1 MDKSTPFRAH
11 SPSPAP
17 VRVAARPL
25 RRLAMAGALAA
36 AATTGMPQALA
47 QETAFPQRAVRMVI
61 PFAAGGAID
70 IMARPIGRR
79 LQEFLGQPVVIDNRA
94 GGGGSLAAELVA
106 RAAPD
111 GYTLLMGSTSPLAI
125 NPAALAKVGYDTM
138 RDFTPISLVAT
149 QPLLIVAHPSLPVRN
164 IKDVIA
170 LAKRNPGKLS
180 YGSAGPGTSNHLTG
194 ALLAHAAGIELLH
207 VPYKGGGPALNALL
221 GGETELQVSQP
232 NTMVAFVKSGR
243 VRAIAITG
251 GKRSPIYPDVG
262 TLVEAGYKE
271 LDITG
276 WYCVVGPAHI
286 PKPVVDRLNADLRR
300 TMAAPDVRNAL
311 LGEGTDPVAS
321 SPEELGALMKRELVR
336 WAAAVKLAGV
346 RPE

>member
-1 MDKSTPFRAH
+1 MSTAL
-11 SPSPAP
+11 
-17 VRVAARPL
+17 VAGL
-25 RRLAMAGALAA
+25 
-36 AATTGMPQALA
+36 PQACA
-47 QETAFPQRAVRMVI
+47 QDTAFPQRAVRMII

-70 IMARPIGRR
+70 IMGRPIARR
-79 LQEFLGQPVVIDNRA
+79 LQEFLGQPVIIDNRA

-106 RAAPD
+106 RSAPD
-111 GYTLLMGSTSPLAI
+111 GHTLLMGSTSPLAI

-138 RDFTPISLVAT
+138 RDFSPISLVAT
-149 QPLLIVAHPSLPVRN
+149 QPLLIVSHPSLPAKN

-194 ALLAHAAGIELLH
+194 ALLAHAAGIDLLH

-221 GGETELQVSQP
+221 GGEIELQVSQP

-243 VRAIAITG
+243 VRAIATTG
-251 GKRSPIYPDVG
+251 SKRSAIYPDVG

-276 WYCVVGPAHI
+276 WYCVVGPANI
-286 PKPVVDRLNADLRR
+286 PRPTVERLNADLRR
-300 TMAAPDVRNAL
+300 TMAAADVRSVL
-311 LGEGTDPVAS
+311 LAEGTDPVAS

>member
-1 MDKSTPFRAH
+1 LNLHTLSLSPIARQRAC
-11 SPSPAP
+11 
-17 VRVAARPL
+17 
-25 RRLAMAGALAA
+25 RRLAVSAVMSTALVAGL
-36 AATTGMPQALA
+36 PQACA
-47 QETAFPQRAVRMVI
+47 QDSAFPQRAVRMII

-79 LQEFLGQPVVIDNRA
+79 LQEFLGHPVIIDNRA

-106 RAAPD
+106 RSAPD

-125 NPAALAKVGYDTM
+125 NPAALAKVGYDTI
-138 RDFTPISLVAT
+138 RDFSPISLVAT
-149 QPLLIVAHPSLPVRN
+149 QPLLIVSHPSLPAKN

-170 LAKRNPGKLS
+170 LARRNPGKLS

-194 ALLAHAAGIELLH
+194 ALLAHAAGIDLLH

-221 GGETELQVSQP
+221 GGEIELQVSQP
-232 NTMVAFVKSGR
+232 NTMVAFAKSGR
-243 VRAIAITG
+243 VRAIATTG
-251 GKRSPIYPDVG
+251 SKRSAIYPDVG

-276 WYCVVGPAHI
+276 WYCVVGPANI
-286 PKPVVDRLNADLRR
+286 PRPTVDRLNADLRR
-300 TMAAPDVRNAL
+300 TMAAADVRSIL
-311 LGEGTDPVAS
+311 LAEGTDPVAS

>member
-1 MDKSTPFRAH
+1 MNLQTPSLSPIARQRACCRL
-11 SPSPAP
+11 A
-17 VRVAARPL
+17 VAAVMSTAL
-25 RRLAMAGALAA
+25 VAGL
-36 AATTGMPQALA
+36 PQACA
-47 QETAFPQRAVRMVI
+47 QDTAFPQRAVRMII

-70 IMARPIGRR
+70 IMGRPIARR
-79 LQEFLGQPVVIDNRA
+79 LQEFLGQPVIIDNRA

-106 RAAPD
+106 RSAPD
-111 GYTLLMGSTSPLAI
+111 GHTLLMGSTSPLAI

-138 RDFTPISLVAT
+138 RDFSPISLVAT
-149 QPLLIVAHPSLPVRN
+149 QPLLIVSHPSLPAKN

-194 ALLAHAAGIELLH
+194 ALLAHAAGIDLLH

-221 GGETELQVSQP
+221 GGEIELQVSQP
-232 NTMVAFVKSGR
+232 NTMLAFVKSGR
-243 VRAIAITG
+243 VRAIATTST
-251 GKRSPIYPDVG
+251 KRSAIYPDVG

-276 WYCVVGPAHI
+276 WYCVVGPANI
-286 PKPVVDRLNADLRR
+286 PRPTVDRLNADLRR
-300 TMAAPDVRNAL
+300 TMAAADVRSIL
-311 LGEGTDPVAS
+311 LAEGTDPVAS

-336 WAAAVKLAGV
+336 WAAAVKFAGV

>member
-1 MDKSTPFRAH
+1 MNLQTPSLSPIARQRAC
-11 SPSPAP
+11 
-17 VRVAARPL
+17 
-25 RRLAMAGALAA
+25 RRLAVAAVMSTALVAGL
-36 AATTGMPQALA
+36 PQACA
-47 QETAFPQRAVRMVI
+47 QDTAFPQRAVRMII

-70 IMARPIGRR
+70 IMGRPIARR
-79 LQEFLGQPVVIDNRA
+79 LQEFLGQPVIIDNRA

-106 RAAPD
+106 RSAPD
-111 GYTLLMGSTSPLAI
+111 GHTLLMGSTSPLAI

-138 RDFTPISLVAT
+138 RDFSPISLVAT
-149 QPLLIVAHPSLPVRN
+149 QPLLIVSHPSLPAKN

-194 ALLAHAAGIELLH
+194 ALLAHAAGIDLLH

-221 GGETELQVSQP
+221 GGEIELQVSQP
-232 NTMVAFVKSGR
+232 NTMLAFVKSGR
-243 VRAIAITG
+243 VRAIATTST
-251 GKRSPIYPDVG
+251 KRSAIYPDVG

-276 WYCVVGPAHI
+276 WYCVVGPANI
-286 PKPVVDRLNADLRR
+286 PRPTVDRLNADLRR
-300 TMAAPDVRNAL
+300 TMAAADVRSIL
-311 LGEGTDPVAS
+311 LAEGTDPVAS

-336 WAAAVKLAGV
+336 WAAAVKFAGV

>member
-1 MDKSTPFRAH
+1 LTLH
-11 SPSPAP
+11 SPSPTSSSSAP
-17 VRVAARPL
+17 SAFH
-25 RRLAMAGALAA
+25 RRLAVGGVILSATVAGMPGALA
-36 AATTGMPQALA
+36 QD
-47 QETAFPQRAVRMVI
+47 TAFPQRAVRMVI

-94 GGGGSLAAELVA
+94 GAGGSLAAELVA
-106 RAAPD
+106 RSAPD

-125 NPAALAKVGYDTM
+125 NPVALAKVGYDTM

-149 QPLLIVAHPSLPVRN
+149 QPLLIVAHPSLPVKN
-164 IKDVIA
+164 VKDVIA

-194 ALLAHAAGIELLH
+194 ALLAHAAGIDLLH
-207 VPYKGGGPALNALL
+207 VPYKGGGPALTALL

-243 VRAIAITG
+243 VRPIAITG
-251 GKRSPIYPDVG
+251 AKRSTIYPDVG
-262 TLVEAGYKE
+262 TLVEAGFKD

-276 WYCVVGPAHI
+276 WYCVVGPANI
-286 PKPVVDRLNADLRR
+286 PKPIVERLNTDLRR
-300 TMAAPDVRNAL
+300 TMASPDVRNAL
-311 LGEGTDPVAS
+311 LSEGTDPVAS
-321 SPEELGALMKRELVR
+321 SPEELSDLMRRELVR

-346 RPE
+346 RP